1 MHRNMCIYQKGV
13 DIVLVKKAIIPA
25 AGLGTRFLP
34 ATKAQPKEMLP
45 IVDKPTIQYIVEEA
59 QDSGIMDILII
70 TGKGKNSIEDHFDRS
85 CELEMQ
91 LMKRGKNELLDR
103 VDKITASVNIH
114 YIRQKEAKGLAN
126 AIYLAKSFV
135 GDEPFAVLLGDI
147 VTYYRYPFLKLLMNT
162 FERYEAPIIGVN
174 RVDISEVVNYGIVAA
189 KMQSDGILEINDLV
203 EKPAIEVAP
212 SNMAILGRYILTSD
226 IFNIIENIDV
236 GKDGEYQ
243 LTDALKIMLG
253 RKPMY
258 ACEFLGDRYDIGSKL
273 GFLEANID
281 FALRR
286 PDLREG
292 LLKYMSNKVDKVE
305 EESKE
310 EVSV

>member
-1 MHRNMCIYQKGV
+1 MR
-13 DIVLVKKAIIPA
+13 VKKAIIPA

-45 IVDKPTIQYIVEEA
+45 IVDKPTIQYIMEEI
-59 QDSGIMDILII
+59 QDAGIVDILII

-85 CELEMQ
+85 SELEME
-91 LMKRGKNELLDR
+91 LAKKGKYSLLDK
-103 VDKITASVNIH
+103 VDKITSGVNIH

-126 AIYLAKSFV
+126 AIHLAKSFV

-147 VTYYRYPFLKLLMNT
+147 VTHWRYPFLKLLINA
-162 FERYEAPIIGVN
+162 FEKYQTPIIGVN
-174 RVDISEVVNYGIVAA
+174 KVDMSEVSNYGIVAA
-189 KMQSDGILEINDLV
+189 KMQSDGILKIEDLV
-203 EKPAIEVAP
+203 EKPSIESAP
-212 SNMAILGRYILTSD
+212 SNMAILGRYVLTPE
-226 IFNIIENIDV
+226 IFSVIENINV

-243 LTDALKIMLG
+243 LTDALKVMLTQ
-253 RKPMY
+253 REMY

-292 LLKYMSNKVDKVE
+292 LLKYMLEKLDNVRE
-305 EESKE
+305 EEKE
-310 EVSV
+310 EVLV